1 MLGSDAID
9 TTLRKQSRSARRTQL
24 IEATIEVMAQRGY
37 ARITLTEVAN
47 RAGVSHGLVNF
58 HFKSKELLLAET
70 LNYLYEEYLQNW
82 TTALERAGPSA
93 QEQLDA
99 LIKADF
105 RPEICTP
112 ARLATWCSFW
122 GEATSRPLYQE
133 KCGQSDDNYILRME
147 EICAR
152 LLSDHGYSGRADRIA
167 RVIRLTIEGTWMDMM
182 TQSTPYSRQEAL
194 QTVYCAAAAFFPH
207 HFGEGGLSW
216 PI

>member
-1 MLGSDAID
+1 
-9 TTLRKQSRSARRTQL
+9 
-24 IEATIEVMAQRGY
+24 
-37 ARITLTEVAN
+37 
-47 RAGVSHGLVNF
+47 
-58 HFKSKELLLAET
+58 
-70 LNYLYEEYLQNW
+70 
-82 TTALERAGPSA
+82 
-93 QEQLDA
+93 
-99 LIKADF
+99 
-105 RPEICTP
+105 
-112 ARLATWCSFW
+112 
-122 GEATSRPLYQE
+122 
-133 KCGQSDDNYILRME
+133 ME